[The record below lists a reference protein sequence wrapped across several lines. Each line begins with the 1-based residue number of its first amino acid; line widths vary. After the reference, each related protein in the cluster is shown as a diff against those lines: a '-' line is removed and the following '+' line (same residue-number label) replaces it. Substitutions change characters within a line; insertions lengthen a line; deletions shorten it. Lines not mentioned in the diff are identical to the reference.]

1 MLIFVTIRQIQAT
14 ELVQFTDTS
23 RGGDVDFCQVERWAE
38 RELRSTISLLV
49 YIFKK
54 AVLRRVRGEIM
65 NFQTRRE
72 YIPVGSEKTS
82 LFFTV

>member
-1 MLIFVTIRQIQAT
+1 MNFL
-14 ELVQFTDTS
+14 
-23 RGGDVDFCQVERWAE
+23 
-38 RELRSTISLLV
+38 
-49 YIFKK
+49 KK
-54 AVLRRVRGEIM
+54 LVLRRVRGEIM